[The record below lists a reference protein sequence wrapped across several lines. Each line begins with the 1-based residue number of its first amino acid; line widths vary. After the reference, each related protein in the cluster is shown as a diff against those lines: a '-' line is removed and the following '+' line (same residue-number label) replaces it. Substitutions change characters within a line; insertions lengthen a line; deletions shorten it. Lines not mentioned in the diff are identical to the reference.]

1 MFLPKEK
8 KYNVHF
14 YFAKEVKEQ
23 HVLGLKFYAQRLSG
37 PFENSSLSENA
48 FEGLFSPHKY
58 S

>member
-1 MFLPKEK
+1 MFLPK
-8 KYNVHF
+8 YYVVRL

-48 FEGLFSPHKY
+48 FEGLFFPA
-58 S
+58 